1 MLLPPRPPL
10 SNSAIMH
17 RSIIQRFGSTF
28 ALAMIALTV
37 QASAFV
43 LPAQQSVTLSVADK
57 ERAVVHTAVSLLQ
70 ADLQRVLSAPTK
82 LSRSKAQILV
92 ATWRGEGRQL
102 LADTGLDLSWLD
114 SQAQAFIL
122 QVTTD
127 GRLVIA
133 GSDSYG
139 TAYGIIELTR
149 LLGVSPWEW
158 WADVEP
164 DAKGEFRLDEGYL
177 TRQSPN
183 VAYRGI
189 FINDEDWGLM
199 PWSATNYEPSTRGQ
213 VGPKTTERI
222 FELML
227 RLRANLY
234 WPPMHECTYPFFL
247 TDGCKELA
255 AKYGIMIGTSHCEPM
270 GCNAATEWAIRGKG
284 DYNWDTNRSE
294 VLRFWDQRVKESARV
309 PQVYTLGMR
318 GLHDGPMQGITTLDA
333 KKLALTDIFKAQR
346 ELLATHVNP
355 EVSRVPQVFIPYKEV
370 LEAYNAGLQVPD
382 DVTLMWCDDNY
393 GYIRHFPTD
402 AEQRRSGGNG
412 VYYHAS
418 YWGRPHDYLWLGTA
432 SPFLMFQQL
441 YEAYYHGAQRM
452 WVLNVGDIKPLEYQI
467 SLFMDMAWDIEQVRQ
482 LTVGTHLEEFYAQN
496 IGRDV
501 ARLISIY
508 MKEYY
513 HLAFQC
519 KPEHLAGTR
528 VEEPKGG
535 ETDWTQVR
543 DMPWSEKKLRHRLS
557 RYDLM
562 QRNVRWVSD
571 SVRHTH
577 PKRYDAFFQLVEY
590 PVMAAAAQCE
600 KYHLAQLAR
609 HCISYLQRDNVDS
622 TWRRSDLA
630 HNRVQEL
637 TIRYNEQRN
646 GKWRGIMSS
655 NPRALPVFQPV
666 PHVQATTPMPE
677 EEPSVATFYGASY
690 DAATFAGNGILA
702 PVLGLGASIRAMPLP
717 REHSLTYNFKH
728 NYLRQR
734 FSVIEIH
741 LLPTHPI
748 DEQQRFSISL
758 DGSQPLTY
766 TYNTVGRSEEWKQ
779 NVLRNYAVVIARPQ
793 VFKPTG
799 EHSLVITAL
808 DDGVVIDEVIV
819 RK

>member
-1 MLLPPRPPL
+1 
-10 SNSAIMH
+10 
-17 RSIIQRFGSTF
+17 
-28 ALAMIALTV
+28 MIALTV

>member
-1 MLLPPRPPL
+1 M
-10 SNSAIMH
+10 
-17 RSIIQRFGSTF
+17 FGLRIKT
-28 ALAMIALTV
+28 IALTFV
-37 QASAFV
+37 MATIALTAQASAFV
-43 LPAQQSVTLSVADK
+43 LPSRRPVTLSVSDK
-57 ERAVVHTAVSLLQ
+57 EKSVVHTAVGLLQ
-70 ADLQRVLSAPTK
+70 SDLQRVLSAP
-82 LSRSKAQILV
+82 LQRSQSKAQIIV
-92 ATWRGEGRQL
+92 GTWRGEGRQL
-102 LADTGLDLSWLD
+102 LAATGLDYSWLD
-114 SQAQAFIL
+114 NQGQAFIL
-122 QVTTD
+122 QVAPD

-133 GSDSYG
+133 GSDVYG
-139 TAYGIIELTR
+139 TAYGVIELTR

-164 DAKGEFRLDEGYL
+164 EAKDELRLAEGFG

-183 VAYRGI
+183 VACRGI

-199 PWSATNYEPSTRGQ
+199 PWSATNYEPSSRGQ
-213 VGPKTTERI
+213 VGPKTTQRI
-222 FELML
+222 FELLL

-234 WPPMHECTYPFFL
+234 WPPMHECTHPFFL
-247 TDGCKELA
+247 TDGCQELA
-255 AKYGIMIGTSHCEPM
+255 VKYGIFIGTSHCEPM
-270 GCNAATEWAIRGKG
+270 GCNAAGEWAIRGRG
-284 DYNWDTNRSE
+284 DYNWDTNRTE
-294 VLRFWDQRVKESARV
+294 VIRFWEQRIKESARV
-309 PQVYTLGMR
+309 PQIYTLGMR

-333 KKLALTDIFKAQR
+333 KKQALTDIFNTQR
-346 ELLATHVNP
+346 ELLTTHVNQD
-355 EVSRVPQVFIPYKEV
+355 VSRVPQVFIPYKEV
-370 LEAYNAGLQVPD
+370 LEPYNAGLQVPD
-382 DVTLMWCDDNY
+382 DVTLVWCDDNY

-441 YEAYYHGAQRM
+441 YEAYYHGASRL
-452 WVLNVGDIKPLEYQI
+452 WVLNVGDIKPLEYQL
-467 SLFMDMAWDIEQVRQ
+467 SLFMDMAWDIESVRQ

-513 HLAFQC
+513 HLAFQR
-519 KPEHLAGTR
+519 KPEHMAGTR

-535 ETDWTQVR
+535 TTDWTQVR
-543 DMPWSEKKLRHRLS
+543 DLPWSEKKIRHRLG

-571 SVRHTH
+571 SVRRTH

-590 PVMAAAAQCE
+590 PVMAAVAQNE
-600 KYHLAQLAR
+600 KYLCAQLAR
-609 HCISYLQRDNVDS
+609 HGIPYLSRDNVDS
-622 TWRRSDLA
+622 TWMRSDLA
-630 HNRVQEL
+630 HNRIQEL
-637 TIRYNEQRN
+637 TIRYNEQCG

-655 NPRALPVFQPV
+655 NPRALPVFQAV
-666 PHVQATTPMPE
+666 PHVQATEPIFEDT
-677 EEPSVATFYGASY
+677 PSVATFYGASY
-690 DAATFAGNGILA
+690 AASTFAGSDVLA

-717 REHSLTYNFKH
+717 CGHSLTYNFKH

-734 FSVIEIH
+734 FSEIEIH

-748 DEQQRFSISL
+748 DEFQRFTISL